1 MPHNATNEKSYDIVS
16 NHDIASSHHI
26 NQPIKHL
33 RQTLADS
40 IACSAN
46 VATLFILIL
55 EDNSYAKNLNS
66 IFNTHSKVATG
77 TALTQFVNT
86 SPTY

>member
-1 MPHNATNEKSYDIVS
+1 MPHNATNQKSYDIVS
-16 NHDIASSHHI
+16 NHDFASHHI
-26 NQPIKHL
+26 NQPITHL

-46 VATLFILIL
+46 VAALCVLIL
-55 EDNSYAKNLNS
+55 EDNRYAQNLNS
-66 IFNTHSKVATG
+66 TFNKHLKVATG

-86 SPTY
+86 MLTY